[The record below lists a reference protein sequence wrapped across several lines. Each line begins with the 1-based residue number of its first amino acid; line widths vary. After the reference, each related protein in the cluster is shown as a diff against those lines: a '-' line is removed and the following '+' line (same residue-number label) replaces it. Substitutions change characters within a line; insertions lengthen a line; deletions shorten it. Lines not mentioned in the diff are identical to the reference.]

1 MIKFRQKEFN
11 SSIGTQISYGI
22 EQIKET
28 LRKKKMGALR
38 KIVDSDPSKV
48 DPKKKRAANIELHK
62 ETKKGARGQYRI
74 KRDAIKTREAIKDTV
89 TNPKKLAAH
98 AGKITDKTIQFAIKH
113 PQHVVSNVNR
123 VVMPVAAAAISPAAV
138 ALTTVLPVSTA
149 IDLVPLPKNV
159 NERLRATNKRY
170 RNTNISK
177 KLRGRP
183 R

>member
-11 SSIGTQISYGI
+11 SSIGTKISYGI
-22 EQIKET
+22 EQIREE
-28 LRKKKMGALR
+28 LKKKKLGALK

-48 DPKKKRAANIELHK
+48 EPKKRRAANIELHK
-62 ETKKGARGQYRI
+62 ETKKGTRGKYKI
-74 KRDAIKTREAIKDTV
+74 KRDAIRTREAIKNTV
-89 TNPKKLAAH
+89 TNPKKLATY
-98 AGKITDKTIQFAIKH
+98 AGKVTDKTIQFAIKH

-123 VVMPVAAAAISPAAV
+123 VVMPIAATAISPAAV

-149 IDLVPLPKNV
+149 IDLVPIPKHV
-159 NERLRATNKRY
+159 NEKLRVTNRRY

-183 R
+183 K